1 MKELI
6 IKELVKTVKEIA
18 GDGYLVTFREVKKNN
33 GTDLHALIVRM
44 PNDVISPVVYV
55 DKFVEEIARNSMT
68 VIEAA
73 QKVFDT
79 YNKCKNEKLE
89 IDVKKFIDKDYI
101 LQHVE
106 YQLVNAEKNKEM
118 LKKIPGKKVIDL
130 VAVYRIVVNSGEG
143 ITESYILDS
152 KQLEMIGIN
161 IDELDKAAMK
171 NTQKSEFLI
180 RTIDQVISE
189 MMGMDEELTGVI
201 AHEPKMFVLTNKR
214 KIYGA
219 NILLCKEE
227 LAGLA
232 DKIQDDFYI
241 LPSSIHEL
249 IAIPVKDV
257 EVEPLKKMVKEVNDN
272 EVEIEEILGYE
283 VYKYNRETG
292 KITIA
297 V

>member
-257 EVEPLKKMVKEVNDN
+257 EVEPLKKW
-272 EVEIEEILGYE
+272 
-283 VYKYNRETG
+283 
-292 KITIA
+292 
-297 V
+297 